1 MKRFLDH
8 IINDIDA
15 NNLKSLKDTWYV
27 FPTQRAC
34 RHFEVLLQQKFET
47 EVFWTPIIL
56 SIQEFIERLNPQ
68 MSAASEIQQITELF
82 GVYKKLEPNIV
93 FEDFYGWAQ
102 VLLKDFDEVDRYLV
116 DAKLLYK
123 NLQDI
128 KDLEHVFG
136 PDEEALKAI
145 IEFQKVIDVAGNGT
159 LFKEFDTTW
168 NTVGN
173 AYFMFQEALRAK
185 GLAYTGMLYRSSADA
200 IKNTDLLPFTQ
211 VVFAGFNALSLA
223 EEVIFSTLLANQK
236 AQVYFDADRFYF
248 SAINDETKKQ
258 NLEAAKFL
266 AKYKQ
271 LWKGENVHWVDA
283 NGFTAKRR
291 IDVLGTPLGVTQAKI
306 ASNII
311 SNKQSHS
318 LNNTAVILA
327 DEALL
332 NPVLYA
338 LPQTKQPINI
348 TMGQPVLATP
358 LGEFVKYYFEYQAR
372 LDGATIPI
380 EALQALVA
388 NTYLLQDNSALNEW
402 LSKTKQSHISWAW
415 LQSFKPLSA
424 FAKEVLAPVSTSIA
438 TFDNAR
444 QFIAAITTKV
454 KDENDGV
461 AIILYEMLQQLKA
474 ELLQI
479 SSSFEIKFIKK
490 IVLESLSTLKIPLG
504 KESDSGLQ
512 IMGFLETR
520 VLDFENLIILSV
532 NEGMLPSAASNKS
545 FIPFGLRKAFK
556 MPHFTEQDSIYAY
569 HFYRLLQRAQH
580 VSLIYNTELT
590 VDGSGEKS
598 RYILQLAHRIKTQ
611 KLPINL
617 NESTVSIP
625 LATEAL
631 QPRKIKIEKSKK
643 VLKDLEYLLFE
654 RSNERPI
661 SPTLVLDY
669 IECPL
674 RFYLKRIKKL
684 RKDDDVSN
692 EIDAREFG
700 NIVHHTM
707 EHLYEPYK
715 GKLLSK
721 KDIQVLKKTKLE
733 PQIDKA
739 FETELA
745 LKNISGKN
753 EYQRYIIKNTLE
765 RLLDKDAT
773 QAPLRIKAL
782 ELALNNNSFTLSLQ
796 VANKP
801 LQIGGVIDRLDE
813 LPLGDVDDTNW
824 LTRIIDYKTGKVE
837 MQKSTVYKK
846 PVDIETYVDNYFTKP
861 HFKVEFQSY
870 YYALIYQRNHPSAN
884 VTAGIYGLKAIGA
897 GVQYVRGRQQ
907 AIPSELFNLFE
918 DRLIQ
923 LFKEMLD
930 PTIEFCQTEETKTCS
945 YCEFKAICGR

>member
-8 IINDIDA
+8 IIDDINA
-15 NNLKSLKDTWYV
+15 ENLKELKDTYYV

-34 RHFEVLLQQKFET
+34 RHFEVLLQKKFEDN
-47 EVFWTPIIL
+47 VFWAPTIL
-56 SIQEFIERLNPQ
+56 SIQEFIEHLNPQ
-68 MSAASEIQQITELF
+68 VSVASEIQQITELF

-93 FEDFYGWAQ
+93 FEDFYGWAK

-128 KDLEHVFG
+128 KDIEHVFG

-145 IEFQKVIDVAGNGT
+145 IEFQKVIDVAGNGE

-168 NTVGN
+168 NTVGK
-173 AYFMFQEALRAK
+173 AYFMFQEALAAK
-185 GLAYTGMLYRSSADA
+185 GLAYTGMLYRSSAQA
-200 IKNTDLLPFTQ
+200 IKNSALLPFTQ
-211 VVFAGFNALSLA
+211 IVFAGFNALSLA

-236 AQVYFDADRFYF
+236 AEVYFDADRFYF
-248 SAINDETKKQ
+248 PALTNAKDKQ

-266 AKYKQ
+266 SKYKH

-283 NGFTAKRR
+283 NGFNTVRN
-291 IDVLGTPLGVTQAKI
+291 IDILGTPLGVTQAKI

-311 SNKQSHS
+311 SNNQSHS
-318 LNNTAVILA
+318 LHNTAVVLA

-332 NPVLYA
+332 NPILYA
-338 LPQTKQPINI
+338 LPQTEQPINI

-358 LGEFVKYYFEYQAR
+358 LGEFIKYYFEYQAR
-372 LDGATIPI
+372 LDGETIPV

-402 LSKTKQSHISWAW
+402 LGKTKQSHISWAW
-415 LQSFKPLSA
+415 LQNFKTLSA
-424 FAKEVLAPVSTSIA
+424 FAKKVLMPVSTSIT
-438 TFDNAR
+438 TFDSAL
-444 QFIAAITTKV
+444 QFIAAINTKV
-454 KDENDGV
+454 EDENDGI
-461 AIILYEMLQQLKA
+461 ATILYEMLQQLKA
-474 ELLQI
+474 ELNQI

-490 IVLESLSTLKIPLG
+490 IVLESLGTLKLPLG
-504 KESDSGLQ
+504 KESNSGLQ

-520 VLDFENLIILSV
+520 MLDFENLIILSV
-532 NEGMLPSAASNKS
+532 NEGMLPASASNKS

-598 RYILQLAHRIKTQ
+598 RYILQLAHRIKTEN
-611 KLPINL
+611 LPIHL

-625 LATEAL
+625 LLTEAL
-631 QPRKIKIEKSKK
+631 QPRKIEVKKSKE
-643 VLKDLEYLLFE
+643 VLKDLEHLLFE

-700 NIVHHTM
+700 NIVHHTLQ
-707 EHLYEPYK
+707 HLYEPYV
-715 GKLLSK
+715 GKTIT
-721 KDIQVLKKTKLE
+721 KDDIITLKKTKLAA
-733 PQIDKA
+733 QIDKE
-739 FETELA
+739 FEAEVQ
-745 LKNISGKN
+745 LKTITGKN
-753 EYQRYIIKNTLE
+753 EYQCYIITNTLQ
-765 RLLDKDAT
+765 RLLDKDAS
-773 QAPLRIKAL
+773 QAPFRINAL
-782 ELALNNNSFTLSLQ
+782 ELSLNKDSFSLTLKVNGSPIQL
-796 VANKP
+796 
-801 LQIGGVIDRLDE
+801 GGIIDRLDE
-813 LPLGDVDDTNW
+813 LPLDNKDGTNG
-824 LTRIIDYKTGKVE
+824 LMRIIDYKTGKVK
-837 MQKSTVYKK
+837 MQKTSTYKK
-846 PVDIETYVDNYFTKP
+846 LVEIETYVDNYFTRP
-861 HFKVEFQSY
+861 DFKVEFQSY
-870 YYALIYQRNHPSAN
+870 YYALIYQRNHPNAD
-884 VTAGIYGLKAIGA
+884 VTAGIYGLKSIGA

-907 AIPSELFNLFE
+907 AIPDELFNLFE

-923 LFKEMLD
+923 LFEEMLETST
-930 PTIEFCQTEETKTCS
+930 PFCQTEETAICS